1 MSRIESLRKEYETTA
16 RRLLELGQ
24 QLGGTP
30 QAVANDIILL
40 SAPPYCNFESF
51 KIRKKNGT
59 NHH

>member
-1 MSRIESLRKEYETTA
+1 MTNLKKEYLATA

-40 SAPPYCNFESF
+40 AAPP
-51 KIRKKNGT
+51 IVIL
-59 NHH
+59 NHSK

>member
-16 RRLLELGQ
+16 RRLLELGK

>member
-1 MSRIESLRKEYETTA
+1 MTDLRKEYLATA

-40 SAPPYCNFESF
+40 SAPPP
-51 KIRKKNGT
+51 IVIL
-59 NHH
+59 NHSK

>member
-1 MSRIESLRKEYETTA
+1 MSRMESLRKEYETTA

>member
-1 MSRIESLRKEYETTA
+1 MTDLRKEYLATA

-40 SAPPYCNFESF
+40 SAHYCNFESF

>member
-1 MSRIESLRKEYETTA
+1 MTNLRKEYLATA

-51 KIRKKNGT
+51 KIRKKNGNN
-59 NHH
+59 NH

>member
-1 MSRIESLRKEYETTA
+1 MTNLKKEYLATA
-16 RRLLELGQ
+16 QRLLELGQ

-40 SAPPYCNFESF
+40 SAPPPYCNFESF

>member
-40 SAPPYCNFESF
+40 SAPPPP
-51 KIRKKNGT
+51 IVIL
-59 NHH
+59 NHSK

>member
-1 MSRIESLRKEYETTA
+1 MSRMESLRKEYETTA
-16 RRLLELGQ
+16 RRLLEIGQ